1 MTDHDEEIVSN
12 YVEVFFS
19 FKKDSMMILL
29 VSCTEKKQ
37 RLARLCRPF
46 SECLLQLR
54 TPKPSTFGTAHC

>member
-29 VSCTEKKQ
+29 VSCTREEAKV
-37 RLARLCRPF
+37 
-46 SECLLQLR
+46 
-54 TPKPSTFGTAHC
+54 STFV